1 MRKSLHSVIVHPIFG
16 GVISG
21 YAWLKAT
28 RPREGQHPK
37 IVHTQYRMESSEEIA
52 GSVTVSCVYSDFN
65 SDRLYFEQGQ
75 GLYYVTAVSVVIVIN
90 FHHDSTAFNFAIPRL
105 ISFAT
110 VEQDG

>member
-37 IVHTQYRMESSEEIA
+37 IVRTQHRMGSSEEIA

-65 SDRLYFEQGQ
+65 SDRLYFKYLG
-75 GLYYVTAVSVVIVIN
+75 ARARVIVCDCCLGR
-90 FHHDSTAFNFAIPRL
+90 HCDQLPPRL
-105 ISFAT
+105 NSL
-110 VEQDG
+110 